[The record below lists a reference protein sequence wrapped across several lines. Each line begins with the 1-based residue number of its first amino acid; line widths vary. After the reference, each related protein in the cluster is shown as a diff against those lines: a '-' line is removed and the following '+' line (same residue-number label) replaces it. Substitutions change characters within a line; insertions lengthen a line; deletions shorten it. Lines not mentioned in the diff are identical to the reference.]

1 MVTSPSSPHAHTDAH
16 PGAEEDNARLLPRPL
31 RPRPVSVTAD
41 RESHCHGKNTNALI
55 NEVKQD
61 LRASLRPGS
70 EASILAKGAAPL
82 RYRLPRLL
90 LLSLQDPLLWN
101 PPSVSGA
108 LAVCLHRPIYRD
120 PPPFHMQPHCKTPQR
135 SR

>member
-108 LAVCLHRPIYRD
+108 LAVCLHCPIYRD
-120 PPPFHMQPHCKTPQR
+120 PPPVPHAATLQNATTQ
-135 SR
+135 